1 MTTRSLC
8 GQWDFCT
15 DACGTPKHYNT
26 QLPVPGNWKDY
37 SAFQEYNGSAWYRR
51 TFTISPEEL
60 KRHLSIRFGGIF
72 RHAEIWL
79 NGNFIEEHEGYQA
92 PFHVDISGQVFC
104 GENTLEVRVDNQ
116 APVDGISN
124 TDLFTILPI
133 SLAGIYEPVS
143 LEISENIR
151 ISRIYAPVDLKNNT
165 LHIILDAQND
175 YSHPIES
182 LLSLEFILENCTI
195 HRHSEPLTLFPTK
208 NEFTISLPL
217 DLFELW
223 SPENPILYHISASL
237 TVGNITDS
245 FTVRT
250 GFKVLEARGH
260 EFWLNG
266 APYYLL
272 GYGDDCVYPLGFPT
286 AKDKTFYYHCIQ
298 RAKEYGFNYVR
309 HHSHFPFEAY
319 LDAADELGLLLQPEL
334 ALANIPREQF
344 NSENK
349 QRFLSEWRNLILAYR
364 HHPSIAVWCGGNEM
378 EWGFPFDQE
387 LYNTAKTLDP
397 YRLVSSTDGNF
408 MACDVND
415 TMDFSSICPAE
426 YTDYLPWRELNG
438 MFLRDNSGKPQFV
451 HEMGNYTTMPAISDL
466 PKYQNAQAYPQKL
479 DTLATFVNHSDK
491 TKLYNKAYAG
501 SLSLQKLCHKLNIEK
516 ARLSPYFCG
525 YHVWTLTDFYENTQG
540 ILNPFYEDKA
550 FTAEEFSRINRQEIL
565 LWDTERV
572 TFNANET
579 TDFIIKLS
587 RFGSD
592 APLDGT
598 LTLSLSDG
606 HSLCTPISFSGHGL
620 LDAYRWTVTMPS
632 PEKES
637 EYLLTATFRYDGGEI
652 CNSWPLFVFPAVV
665 IDTAKEI
672 YLHYLSR
679 HLFEDSTVP
688 VRHFTIPQPIGENQL
703 IVTEFVYGGM
713 LDAVENGASLLLLAG
728 EKTFQ
733 NTVTANSFKSP
744 WWEIASIWY
753 LNHTNNRQVCGIA
766 ENHPALDTLP
776 YYGSWKLDLF
786 DCIEQA
792 PAINLDALGLCV
804 DPILYGIDLELNRYG
819 YLFEFRLGKGRILVS
834 TLNHSRSDIH
844 ASSVIYRIKTLINY
858 AMSDRFSP
866 SSTLSRK
873 QLADALQHDMY

>member
-15 DACGTPKHYNT
+15 DVCGTPKHYNT

-116 APVDGISN
+116 PPVDGISN

-133 SLAGIYEPVS
+133 SLAGIYDPVS

-165 LHIILDAQND
+165 LH
-175 YSHPIES
+175 
-182 LLSLEFILENCTI
+182 
-195 HRHSEPLTLFPTK
+195 
-208 NEFTISLPL
+208 
-217 DLFELW
+217 
-223 SPENPILYHISASL
+223 
-237 TVGNITDS
+237 
-245 FTVRT
+245 
-250 GFKVLEARGH
+250 
-260 EFWLNG
+260 
-266 APYYLL
+266 
-272 GYGDDCVYPLGFPT
+272 
-286 AKDKTFYYHCIQ
+286 
-298 RAKEYGFNYVR
+298 
-309 HHSHFPFEAY
+309 
-319 LDAADELGLLLQPEL
+319 
-334 ALANIPREQF
+334 
-344 NSENK
+344 
-349 QRFLSEWRNLILAYR
+349 LI
-364 HHPSIAVWCGGNEM
+364 
-378 EWGFPFDQE
+378 
-387 LYNTAKTLDP
+387 
-397 YRLVSSTDGNF
+397 
-408 MACDVND
+408 
-415 TMDFSSICPAE
+415 
-426 YTDYLPWRELNG
+426 
-438 MFLRDNSGKPQFV
+438 
-451 HEMGNYTTMPAISDL
+451 
-466 PKYQNAQAYPQKL
+466 
-479 DTLATFVNHSDK
+479 
-491 TKLYNKAYAG
+491 
-501 SLSLQKLCHKLNIEK
+501 
-516 ARLSPYFCG
+516 
-525 YHVWTLTDFYENTQG
+525 
-540 ILNPFYEDKA
+540 
-550 FTAEEFSRINRQEIL
+550 
-565 LWDTERV
+565 
-572 TFNANET
+572 
-579 TDFIIKLS
+579 
-587 RFGSD
+587 
-592 APLDGT
+592 
-598 LTLSLSDG
+598 
-606 HSLCTPISFSGHGL
+606 